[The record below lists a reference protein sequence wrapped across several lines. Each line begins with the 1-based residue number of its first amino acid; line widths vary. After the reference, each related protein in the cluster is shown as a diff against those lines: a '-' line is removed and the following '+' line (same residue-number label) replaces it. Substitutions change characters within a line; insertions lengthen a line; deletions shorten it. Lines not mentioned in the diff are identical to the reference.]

1 MTVDSINI
9 LLIEDN
15 LAEARLLQEFL
26 KGSSFK
32 EFSLAH
38 VKRLS
43 EAMDAIG
50 EDFSTPC
57 LYDVIL
63 LDLTLPD
70 SQGLESL
77 KPLMTRAPC
86 LPIVVLTNINDEQ
99 LAIEAVRKGAQ
110 DYLVKRQINSQLL
123 VRSLRYAIERK
134 QYLETLHALNKSL
147 KNRVEERT
155 AQLVEA
161 KEVNQFK
168 SEFVSI
174 LSHDI
179 RNPLNAILLAAGLLK
194 NSDELTPD
202 KKVAHYQ
209 MIRSAIKNMSLLL
222 DEASFIGQADSGKLH
237 CELIGIDLVA
247 FCHAIVE
254 EIQLT
259 ASQKNIDIVFNVKG
273 SSNEFLGDEKLLH
286 HILTN
291 LLGNAV
297 KYSPSNSQVIFDVIF
312 QKLVAIL
319 RVQDSGIGIP
329 AQEQKHLFE
338 PFHRASNVGKITG
351 SGLGLAIVKKC
362 VEAHGG
368 EIALQSQEGLGS
380 TFTVTLPFFYSEQLT
395 ASTASQK

>member
-1 MTVDSINI
+1 MTLDSINI
-9 LLIEDN
+9 LLIEDD
-15 LAEARLLQEFL
+15 LAQARLLQEFL
-26 KGSSFK
+26 KDSSFN
-32 EFSLAH
+32 EFNLVH
-38 VKRLS
+38 VTRLS
-43 EAMDAIG
+43 EALDAIG
-50 EDFSTPC
+50 KDVSTPC
-57 LYDVIL
+57 LYNIIL

-110 DYLVKRQINSQLL
+110 DYIVKKQVNPQNPELL
-123 VRSLRYAIERK
+123 VRSIRYAIERK
-134 QYLETLHALNKSL
+134 EYLETLRALNQSL
-147 KNRVEERT
+147 KSRVEERT
-155 AQLVEA
+155 AELLEA

-194 NSDELTPD
+194 NSDDSLNDD

-209 MIRSAIKNMSLLL
+209 MIRSAIKSMSLLL
-222 DEASFIGQADSGKLH
+222 DEASFIGRADSGKLN
-237 CELIGIDLVA
+237 CDLIGIDLID
-247 FCHAIVE
+247 FCNAIVK
-254 EIQLT
+254 EIRLT
-259 ASQKNIDIVFNVKG
+259 ASQNNINIVFNVKG

-297 KYSPSNSQVIFDVIF
+297 KYSLSNSKVILDLDF
-312 QKLVAIL
+312 QELSVIL

-329 AQEQKHLFE
+329 EQEQQHLFE
-338 PFHRASNVGKITG
+338 PFHRASNVEKIAGT
-351 SGLGLAIVKKC
+351 GLGLSIVKKC
-362 VEAHGG
+362 VDAHGG
-368 EIALQSQEGLGS
+368 EITLQSQEGIGS
-380 TFTVTLPFFYSEQLT
+380 IFTVTLPVISEQ
-395 ASTASQK
+395 

>member
-1 MTVDSINI
+1 MTVDSIHI

-26 KGSSFK
+26 KEGSFK
-32 EFSLAH
+32 EFSLVH

-43 EAMDAIG
+43 EALDAIG
-50 EDFSTPC
+50 DDICAPC
-57 LYDVIL
+57 LYDLIL

-77 KPLMTRAPC
+77 KPLITRAPC
-86 LPIVVLTNINDEQ
+86 LPIVVLTNTNDEQ

-110 DYLVKRQINSQLL
+110 DYLVKRQINPQLL
-123 VRSLRYAIERK
+123 IRSLRYAIERK
-134 QYLETLHALNKSL
+134 QVLETLRALNESL

-155 AQLVEA
+155 AELIKA
-161 KEVNQFK
+161 REVNQFK

-179 RNPLNAILLAAGLLK
+179 RNPLNAILLSAGLLK
-194 NSDELTPD
+194 SSDDQLTPD

-222 DEASFIGQADSGKLH
+222 DEASFIGQADSGKLN
-237 CELIGIDLVA
+237 CELIEIDLIG
-247 FCHAIVE
+247 FCHAIVD

-259 ASQKNIDIVFNVKG
+259 AAQKNIDIVFNIKG
-273 SSNEFLGDEKLLH
+273 NHINILGDEKLLH

-297 KYSPSNSQVIFDVIF
+297 KYSLSNSKVIFDLIF
-312 QKLVAIL
+312 QSQAVIL
-319 RVQDSGIGIP
+319 RIQDSGIGIP
-329 AQEQKHLFE
+329 IQEQKQLFQ
-338 PFHRASNVGKITG
+338 PFHRASNVGKIPGT
-351 SGLGLAIVKKC
+351 GLGLAIVKKS

-368 EIALQSQEGLGS
+368 EIYVQSQEGIGS
-380 TFTVTLPFFYSEQLT
+380 TFTVTLPLLKS
-395 ASTASQK
+395 

>member
-1 MTVDSINI
+1 MASDSINI

-26 KGSSFK
+26 KDSSFE
-32 EFSLAH
+32 EFNLVH

-43 EAMDAIG
+43 EALDAIG
-50 EDFSTPC
+50 ENISTPC
-57 LYDVIL
+57 LYNIIL

-77 KPLMTRAPC
+77 KPLMARAPC

-123 VRSLRYAIERK
+123 ARSLRYAIERK
-134 QYLETLHALNKSL
+134 QYLETLRALNQSL
-147 KNRVEERT
+147 KSRVEERT

-179 RNPLNAILLAAGLLK
+179 RNPLNAILLAAGFLK
-194 NSDELTPD
+194 NSDDNLSDD
-202 KKVAHYQ
+202 KKLAHYQ
-209 MIRSAIKNMSLLL
+209 MIRSAIKSMSLLL
-222 DEASFIGQADSGKLH
+222 DEASFIGKADSGNLN
-237 CELIGIDLVA
+237 CELIAIDLID
-247 FCHAIVE
+247 FCNAIVK
-254 EIQLT
+254 EIRLT
-259 ASQKNIDIVFNVKG
+259 AAQSNIDIVFNIKG
-273 SSNEFLGDEKLLH
+273 NSSDFLGDEKLLH

-297 KYSPSNSQVIFDVIF
+297 KYSSSNSQVVFDLIF
-312 QKLVAIL
+312 QKLTVTL
-319 RVQDSGIGIP
+319 RIQDSGIGIP
-329 AQEQKHLFE
+329 LPEQQHLFE
-338 PFHRASNVGKITG
+338 PFHRASNVGKIAGT
-351 SGLGLAIVKKC
+351 GLGLAIVKKC
-362 VEAHGG
+362 VDAHGG
-368 EIALQSQEGLGS
+368 KISLQSKEGVGS
-380 TFTVTLPFFYSEQLT
+380 TFTVMLPVIS
-395 ASTASQK
+395 

>member
-1 MTVDSINI
+1 MTASSINI

-26 KGSSFK
+26 KEGSFK

-43 EAMDAIG
+43 EALDAIG
-50 EDFSTPC
+50 KDISTPC

-77 KPLMTRAPC
+77 KPLMARAPC
-86 LPIVVLTNINDEQ
+86 LPIVVLTNTNDEQ

-110 DYLVKRQINSQLL
+110 DYLVKRQINPQLL
-123 VRSLRYAIERK
+123 IRSLRYAIERK
-134 QYLETLHALNKSL
+134 EYLETLRAVNQSL
-147 KNRVEERT
+147 KHRVEERT
-155 AQLVEA
+155 AELVEA
-161 KEVNQFK
+161 KEVNKFK

-194 NSDELTPD
+194 NSDDRLNPE

-209 MIRSAIKNMSLLL
+209 MIRAAIKNMSLLL
-222 DEASFIGQADSGKLH
+222 DEASLIGKADSGKLN
-237 CELIGIDLVA
+237 CELIEIDLVA

-254 EIQLT
+254 ETQLT
-259 ASQKNIDIVFNVKG
+259 AAQKNINIVFYIKG
-273 SSNEFLGDEKLLH
+273 NRINILGDEKLLH
-286 HILTN
+286 HILIN

-297 KYSPSNSQVIFDVIF
+297 KYSLSDSTVIFDLIF
-312 QKLVAIL
+312 QELAVIL
-319 RVQDSGIGIP
+319 RIQDSGIGIP
-329 AQEQKHLFE
+329 IQEQKHLFE
-338 PFHRASNVGKITG
+338 PFHRASNVGRIAGT
-351 SGLGLAIVKKC
+351 GLGLSIVKKC

-368 EIALQSQEGLGS
+368 DITLQSQEGIGS
-380 TFTVTLPFFYSEQLT
+380 TFTVTLPLLKS
-395 ASTASQK
+395 

>member
-1 MTVDSINI
+1 MTSDSINI

-26 KGSSFK
+26 KDGSFK
-32 EFSLAH
+32 EFNLVH

-43 EAMDAIG
+43 EALDAIG
-50 EDFSTPC
+50 ENISIPC
-57 LYDVIL
+57 LYNIIL

-77 KPLMTRAPC
+77 KPLMARAPC

-134 QYLETLHALNKSL
+134 QYLETLRALNQSL
-147 KNRVEERT
+147 KSRVEERT

-179 RNPLNAILLAAGLLK
+179 RNPLNAILLAAGFLK
-194 NSDELTPD
+194 NSDDNLSDD
-202 KKVAHYQ
+202 KKLAHYQ
-209 MIRSAIKNMSLLL
+209 MIRSAIKSMSLLL
-222 DEASFIGQADSGKLH
+222 DEASFIGKADSGNLN
-237 CELIGIDLVA
+237 CELIGIDLID
-247 FCHAIVE
+247 FCNAIVK
-254 EIQLT
+254 EIRLT
-259 ASQKNIDIVFNVKG
+259 ASQKNIDIIFNFKG
-273 SSNEFLGDEKLLH
+273 NSNEFLGDEKLLH
-286 HILTN
+286 HILIN

-297 KYSPSNSQVIFDVIF
+297 KYSPSNSQIIFDLIF
-312 QKLVAIL
+312 QKLAIIF
-319 RVQDSGIGIP
+319 RIKDSGIGIP
-329 AQEQKHLFE
+329 VTEQEQLFE
-338 PFHRASNVGKITG
+338 PFHRASNVGKIAGT
-351 SGLGLAIVKKC
+351 GLGLAIVKKC
-362 VEAHGG
+362 VDAHGG
-368 EIALQSQEGLGS
+368 EITLQSQEGIGS
-380 TFTVTLPFFYSEQLT
+380 TFTVTLPVIN
-395 ASTASQK
+395 

>member
-1 MTVDSINI
+1 MIVDLINI

-15 LAEARLLQEFL
+15 LAEARLMQEFL
-26 KGSSFK
+26 KEGSFK
-32 EFSLAH
+32 EFNLFH

-43 EAMDAIG
+43 EALNAIG
-50 EDFSTPC
+50 EDASTPC
-57 LYDVIL
+57 LYNIIL

-86 LPIVVLTNINDEQ
+86 LPIVVLTNTNDEQ

-110 DYLVKRQINSQLL
+110 DYLVKRQINPQLL
-123 VRSLRYAIERK
+123 IRSLRYAIERK
-134 QYLETLHALNKSL
+134 EYLETLRAVNQSL
-147 KNRVEERT
+147 KHRVEERT
-155 AQLVEA
+155 AELVEA

-194 NSDELTPD
+194 NSDDTLNPE

-222 DEASFIGQADSGKLH
+222 DEASFIGRADSGKLN
-237 CELIGIDLVA
+237 CDLIAIDLVA
-247 FCHAIVE
+247 FCRAIVD

-259 ASQKNIDIVFNVKG
+259 ATQKNINIVFNVKG
-273 SSNEFLGDEKLLH
+273 NIDEFLGDEKLLH

-297 KYSPSNSQVIFDVIF
+297 KYSPSNREVIFDLIYQESTV
-312 QKLVAIL
+312 LL
-319 RVQDSGIGIP
+319 RIKDSGIGIP
-329 AQEQKHLFE
+329 IQEQKQLFE
-338 PFHRASNVGKITG
+338 PFHRASNVGRIAGT
-351 SGLGLAIVKKC
+351 GLGLSIVKKC

-368 EIALQSQEGLGS
+368 QITLQSQEGIGS
-380 TFTVTLPFFYSEQLT
+380 TFTVTLPLLKS
-395 ASTASQK
+395 

>member
-1 MTVDSINI
+1 MTADLINI

-26 KGSSFK
+26 KDGSFK
-32 EFSLAH
+32 EFNLVH

-43 EAMDAIG
+43 EALDAIG
-50 EDFSTPC
+50 KDASTPC
-57 LYDVIL
+57 LYNIIL

-77 KPLMTRAPC
+77 KPLMARAPC

-99 LAIEAVRKGAQ
+99 LAIEAVRRGAQ
-110 DYLVKRQINSQLL
+110 DYLVKRQINAQLL
-123 VRSLRYAIERK
+123 TRSLRYAIERK
-134 QYLETLHALNKSL
+134 QYLETLRAVNESL
-147 KNRVEERT
+147 ENRVEERT

-194 NSDELTPD
+194 NSDDKLNPE

-222 DEASFIGQADSGKLH
+222 DEASFIGRADSGKLS
-237 CELIGIDLVA
+237 CELIGINLVA
-247 FCHAIVE
+247 FCNAIIK

-259 ASQKNIDIVFNVKG
+259 AAQKNIDIVFNSEGNK
-273 SSNEFLGDEKLLH
+273 NDFLGDEKLLH

-291 LLGNAV
+291 LLSNAV
-297 KYSPSNSQVIFDVIF
+297 KYSPSNKQVILDLIF
-312 QKLVAIL
+312 QESAVIL
-319 RVQDSGIGIP
+319 RIQDSGIGIP
-329 AQEQKHLFE
+329 IQEQKHLFE
-338 PFHRASNVGKITG
+338 PFHRASNVGKIAGT
-351 SGLGLAIVKKC
+351 GLGLSIVKKC

-368 EIALQSQEGLGS
+368 EIALQSQEGIGS
-380 TFTVTLPFFYSEQLT
+380 TFTVTLPLLKSEQ
-395 ASTASQK
+395 

>member
-1 MTVDSINI
+1 MTENSVNI

-26 KGSSFK
+26 KDGCFN
-32 EFSLAH
+32 EFSLVH

-43 EAMDAIG
+43 EALDAIG
-50 EDFSTPC
+50 EDASTPC
-57 LYDVIL
+57 LYNIIL

-123 VRSLRYAIERK
+123 IRSLRYAIERK
-134 QYLETLHALNKSL
+134 QYLETLRAVNQSL

-155 AQLVEA
+155 AELVEA

-194 NSDELTPD
+194 NSDDTLNPE
-202 KKVAHYQ
+202 KKFAHYQ

-222 DEASFIGQADSGKLH
+222 DEASFIGQADSGKLN
-237 CELIGIDLVA
+237 CELIEIDLVA
-247 FCHAIVE
+247 FCHAIVK

-259 ASQKNIDIVFNVKG
+259 ATQKNINIVFYIKG
-273 SSNEFLGDEKLLH
+273 DRVNILGDEKLLH

-297 KYSPSNSQVIFDVIF
+297 KYSLSNSTVSFDLIF
-312 QKLVAIL
+312 QPLAVIL
-319 RVQDSGIGIP
+319 RIQDSGIGIP
-329 AQEQKHLFE
+329 ISEQKHLFE
-338 PFHRASNVGKITG
+338 PFHRASNVGKIAGT
-351 SGLGLAIVKKC
+351 GLGLSIVKKC

-368 EIALQSQEGLGS
+368 EISLQSQEGIGS
-380 TFTVTLPFFYSEQLT
+380 TFTVTLPLLKS
-395 ASTASQK
+395 

>member
-1 MTVDSINI
+1 MNI

-26 KGSSFK
+26 KDTSFN

-38 VKRLS
+38 VQRLS
-43 EAMDAIG
+43 EALDAIG
-50 EDFSTPC
+50 DDSSQPC
-57 LYDVIL
+57 LYNKIL
-63 LDLTLPD
+63 LELTLPD

-77 KPLMTRAPC
+77 KPLMARAPC
-86 LPIVVLTNINDEQ
+86 LPIVVLTNTNDEQ

-110 DYLVKRQINSQLL
+110 DYLVKRQINPQLL
-123 VRSLRYAIERK
+123 IRSLRYAIERK
-134 QYLETLHALNKSL
+134 QYLETLRAVNETLEH
-147 KNRVEERT
+147 RVEERT
-155 AQLVEA
+155 AELVEA

-194 NSDELTPD
+194 NSDDTLNPD

-222 DEASFIGQADSGKLH
+222 DEASFIGRADSGKLN
-237 CELIGIDLVA
+237 CELIEIDLVA
-247 FCHAIVE
+247 FCKAIVE
-254 EIQLT
+254 EIRLN
-259 ASQKNIDIVFNVKG
+259 ASQTDIEIVFNIKG
-273 SSNEFLGDEKLLH
+273 NRINILGDEKLLH

-297 KYSPSNSQVIFDVIF
+297 KYSPSNSLVIFDLIF
-312 QKLVAIL
+312 KELEVTL
-319 RVQDSGIGIP
+319 RIEDSGIGIP
-329 AQEQKHLFE
+329 LEEQKHLFE
-338 PFHRASNVGKITG
+338 PFHRASNVGKIAGT
-351 SGLGLAIVKKC
+351 GLGLSIVKKC

-368 EIALQSQEGLGS
+368 EIAVQSQEGIGS
-380 TFTVTLPFFYSEQLT
+380 TFTVTLPLLKS
-395 ASTASQK
+395 

>member
-1 MTVDSINI
+1 MTSDSINI

-26 KGSSFK
+26 KETSFN
-32 EFSLAH
+32 EFNLVH
-38 VKRLS
+38 VQRLS
-43 EAMDAIG
+43 EALDAIG
-50 EDFSTPC
+50 EDSSKPC
-57 LYDVIL
+57 TYNIIL

-77 KPLMTRAPC
+77 KPLMARAPC

-134 QYLETLHALNKSL
+134 QYLETLRALNQSL
-147 KNRVEERT
+147 KSRVEERT

-179 RNPLNAILLAAGLLK
+179 RNPLNAILLAAGFLK
-194 NSDELTPD
+194 NSDDNLSDD
-202 KKVAHYQ
+202 KKLAHYQ
-209 MIRSAIKNMSLLL
+209 MIRSAIKSMSLLL
-222 DEASFIGQADSGKLH
+222 DEASFIGKADSGNLN
-237 CELIGIDLVA
+237 CELIGIDLID
-247 FCHAIVE
+247 FCNAIVRD
-254 EIQLT
+254 IRLT
-259 ASQKNIDIVFNVKG
+259 TAKNNIDIVFNIKG
-273 SSNEFLGDEKLLH
+273 NSKEFLGDEKLLH

-297 KYSPSNSQVIFDVIF
+297 KYSPSNSQIIFDLIF
-312 QKLVAIL
+312 QKLAVIF
-319 RVQDSGIGIP
+319 RIKDSGIGIP
-329 AQEQKHLFE
+329 VTEQEQLFE
-338 PFHRASNVGKITG
+338 PFHRASNVGKIAGT
-351 SGLGLAIVKKC
+351 GLGLAIVKKC
-362 VEAHGG
+362 VDAHGG
-368 EIALQSQEGLGS
+368 EITLQSQEGIGS
-380 TFTVTLPFFYSEQLT
+380 TFTVTLPVIS
-395 ASTASQK
+395 

>member
-1 MTVDSINI
+1 MTVDLINI

-26 KGSSFK
+26 KDGSFK
-32 EFSLAH
+32 EFNLVH

-43 EAMDAIG
+43 EALDAIG
-50 EDFSTPC
+50 KDASTPC
-57 LYDVIL
+57 LYNIIL

-77 KPLMTRAPC
+77 KPLMARAPC

-99 LAIEAVRKGAQ
+99 LAIEAVRRGAQ
-110 DYLVKRQINSQLL
+110 DYLVKRQINAQLL
-123 VRSLRYAIERK
+123 TRSLRYAIERK
-134 QYLETLHALNKSL
+134 QYLETLRAVNESL
-147 KNRVEERT
+147 ENRVEERT

-194 NSDELTPD
+194 NSDDKLNPE

-222 DEASFIGQADSGKLH
+222 DEASFIGRADSGKLS
-237 CELIGIDLVA
+237 CELIGINLVA
-247 FCHAIVE
+247 FCNAIIK

-259 ASQKNIDIVFNVKG
+259 AAQKNIDIVFNSEGNK
-273 SSNEFLGDEKLLH
+273 NDFLGDEKLLH

-291 LLGNAV
+291 LLSNAV
-297 KYSPSNSQVIFDVIF
+297 KYSPSNKQVILDLIF
-312 QKLVAIL
+312 QESAVIL
-319 RVQDSGIGIP
+319 RIQDSGIGIP
-329 AQEQKHLFE
+329 IQEQKHLFE
-338 PFHRASNVGKITG
+338 PFHRASNVGKIAGT
-351 SGLGLAIVKKC
+351 GLGLSIVKKC

-368 EIALQSQEGLGS
+368 EIALQSQEGIGS
-380 TFTVTLPFFYSEQLT
+380 TFTVTLPLLKSEQ
-395 ASTASQK
+395 

>member
-1 MTVDSINI
+1 MTAGSIHI

-26 KGSSFK
+26 KEASFK
-32 EFSLAH
+32 EFNLVH

-43 EAMDAIG
+43 EALVLIG
-50 EDFSTPC
+50 NDSSIPC
-57 LYDVIL
+57 LFDVIL

-77 KPLMTRAPC
+77 KPLMIRAPC
-86 LPIVVLTNINDEQ
+86 LPIVVLTNTNDEQ
-99 LAIEAVRKGAQ
+99 LAVEAVRQGAQ
-110 DYLVKRQINSQLL
+110 DYLVKRQINPQLL
-123 VRSLRYAIERK
+123 MRSLCYAIERK
-134 QYLETLHALNKSL
+134 QVLETLRALNQSL
-147 KNRVEERT
+147 KNRVDERT
-155 AQLVEA
+155 AELVEA
-161 KEVNQFK
+161 KEVNKFK

-194 NSDELTPD
+194 NSDDQLNPD

-222 DEASFIGQADSGKLH
+222 DEASFIGRADSGKLN
-237 CELIGIDLVA
+237 CELIEIDLVA
-247 FCHAIVE
+247 FCRAIIA

-259 ASQKNIDIVFNVKG
+259 AAEKNINIVFNVQG
-273 SSNEFLGDEKLLH
+273 NNNEFLGDEKLLH

-297 KYSPSNSQVIFDVIF
+297 KYSSSNSKVIFNLIHQPLLVI
-312 QKLVAIL
+312 LSI
-319 RVQDSGIGIP
+319 QDSGIGIP
-329 AQEQKHLFE
+329 IQEQNNLFE
-338 PFHRASNVGKITG
+338 PFHRASNVGGIPGT
-351 SGLGLAIVKKC
+351 GLGLAIVKKC

-368 EIALQSQEGLGS
+368 EITLQSQEGIGS
-380 TFTVTLPFFYSEQLT
+380 TFTVSLPLFRN
-395 ASTASQK
+395 

>member
-1 MTVDSINI
+1 MTADLIHI

-26 KGSSFK
+26 KEASFN
-32 EFSLAH
+32 EFSLVH

-43 EAMDAIG
+43 EALDAID

-57 LYDVIL
+57 LYNLIL

-77 KPLMTRAPC
+77 KPLMARAPC
-86 LPIVVLTNINDEQ
+86 LPIVVLTNTNDEQ

-110 DYLVKRQINSQLL
+110 DYLVKRQINPQLL
-123 VRSLRYAIERK
+123 VRSIRYAIERK
-134 QYLETLHALNKSL
+134 EYLETLRAVNKSL

-155 AQLVEA
+155 AELVKA

-194 NSDELTPD
+194 NSDDRLDPD
-202 KKVAHYQ
+202 KKFAHYQ
-209 MIRSAIKNMSLLL
+209 MIRSAVKNMSLLL
-222 DEASFIGQADSGKLH
+222 DEASFIGKADSGKLN
-237 CELIGIDLVA
+237 CELIEIDLVA

-259 ASQKNIDIVFNVKG
+259 ATQNNIDIIFNIQG
-273 SSNEFLGDEKLLH
+273 DRINILSDEKLLH

-297 KYSPSNSQVIFDVIF
+297 KYSLSNSTVIFDLIYQHKTV
-312 QKLVAIL
+312 IL
-319 RVQDSGIGIP
+319 RIKDSGIGIP
-329 AQEQKHLFE
+329 IQEQKQLFE
-338 PFHRASNVGKITG
+338 PFHRASNVGNISGT
-351 SGLGLAIVKKC
+351 GLGLAIVKKC
-362 VEAHGG
+362 VEVHGG
-368 EIALQSQEGLGS
+368 EISLQSQEGVGS
-380 TFTVTLPFFYSEQLT
+380 TFTVTLPLL
-395 ASTASQK
+395 KN

>member
-1 MTVDSINI
+1 MTSDSINI

-26 KGSSFK
+26 KDGSFN

-43 EAMDAIG
+43 EALDAIG
-50 EDFSTPC
+50 SDISNTC

-77 KPLMTRAPC
+77 KPLMARAPC

-134 QYLETLHALNKSL
+134 QYLETLRALNQSL
-147 KNRVEERT
+147 KDRVEERT
-155 AQLVEA
+155 AELIEA

-194 NSDELTPD
+194 NSDDSLTPD

-222 DEASFIGQADSGKLH
+222 DEASFIGQADSGKLN

-247 FCHAIVE
+247 FCNAIVK

-259 ASQKNIDIVFNVKG
+259 ANQKNIDIVFNVPAN
-273 SSNEFLGDEKLLH
+273 SNEFLGDEKLLH

-297 KYSPSNSQVIFDVIF
+297 KYSPSNSQVIFDLIV
-312 QKLVAIL
+312 QTLSVIL
-319 RVQDSGIGIP
+319 RIQDSGIGIP
-329 AQEQKHLFE
+329 EQEQKHLFE
-338 PFHRASNVGKITG
+338 PFHRASNVGKIAGT
-351 SGLGLAIVKKC
+351 GLGLSIVKKC

-368 EIALQSQEGLGS
+368 EITLQSQEGIGS
-380 TFTVTLPFFYSEQLT
+380 TFTVILPVIS
-395 ASTASQK
+395 

>member
-1 MTVDSINI
+1 MTADSMNI

-26 KGSSFK
+26 KETSFK

-38 VKRLS
+38 VQRLS
-43 EAMDAIG
+43 EALDAIG
-50 EDFSTPC
+50 EDSSKPC
-57 LYDVIL
+57 SYNIIL

-86 LPIVVLTNINDEQ
+86 LPIVVLTNTNDEQ

-110 DYLVKRQINSQLL
+110 DYLVKRQINPQLL
-123 VRSLRYAIERK
+123 IRSLRYAIERK
-134 QYLETLHALNKSL
+134 QYLETLRALNQSL
-147 KNRVEERT
+147 EHRVEERT

-194 NSDELTPD
+194 NSDDTLNSD

-209 MIRSAIKNMSLLL
+209 MIRSAIKSMSLLL
-222 DEASFIGQADSGKLH
+222 DEASFIGRADSGKLN
-237 CELIGIDLVA
+237 CELIEIDLVA
-247 FCHAIVE
+247 FCNAIVK

-259 ASQKNIDIVFNVKG
+259 AAQKEIEIVFNVKG
-273 SSNEFLGDEKLLH
+273 NRINILGDEKLLH

-297 KYSPSNSQVIFDVIF
+297 KYSPSNNLVIFDLIF
-312 QKLVAIL
+312 EELAVTL
-319 RVQDSGIGIP
+319 RIKDSGIGIP
-329 AQEQKHLFE
+329 IQEQKHLFE
-338 PFHRASNVGKITG
+338 PFHRASNVGKIAGT
-351 SGLGLAIVKKC
+351 GLGLSIVKKC

-368 EIALQSQEGLGS
+368 EITVQSQEEIGS
-380 TFTVTLPFFYSEQLT
+380 TFTVTLPLFNS
-395 ASTASQK
+395 

>member
-1 MTVDSINI
+1 MASDSINI

-26 KGSSFK
+26 RDSSFE
-32 EFSLAH
+32 EFNLVH

-43 EAMDAIG
+43 EALDAIG
-50 EDFSTPC
+50 ENISTPC
-57 LYDVIL
+57 LYNIIL

-77 KPLMTRAPC
+77 KPLMARAPC

-123 VRSLRYAIERK
+123 ARSLRYAIERK
-134 QYLETLHALNKSL
+134 QYLETLRALNQSL
-147 KNRVEERT
+147 KSRVEERT

-179 RNPLNAILLAAGLLK
+179 RNPLNAILLAAGFLK
-194 NSDELTPD
+194 NSDDNLSDD
-202 KKVAHYQ
+202 KKLAHYQ
-209 MIRSAIKNMSLLL
+209 MIRSAIKSMSLLL
-222 DEASFIGQADSGKLH
+222 DEASFIGKADSGNLN
-237 CELIGIDLVA
+237 CELIGIDLIG
-247 FCHAIVE
+247 FCNAIVRD
-254 EIQLT
+254 IRLT
-259 ASQKNIDIVFNVKG
+259 TTKNNIDIVFNIKG
-273 SSNEFLGDEKLLH
+273 NSKEFLGDEKLLH

-297 KYSPSNSQVIFDVIF
+297 KYSPSNSQIIFDLIF
-312 QKLVAIL
+312 QKLAIIF
-319 RVQDSGIGIP
+319 RIKDSGIGIP
-329 AQEQKHLFE
+329 LTEQEQLFE
-338 PFHRASNVGKITG
+338 PFHRASNVGKIAGT
-351 SGLGLAIVKKC
+351 GLGLAIVKKC

-368 EIALQSQEGLGS
+368 EITLQSQEGIGS
-380 TFTVTLPFFYSEQLT
+380 TFTVTLPVIN
-395 ASTASQK
+395 

>member
-1 MTVDSINI
+1 MTADSIHI

-26 KGSSFK
+26 KEGSFK
-32 EFSLAH
+32 EFSLVH

-43 EAMDAIG
+43 EALDTIG
-50 EDFSTPC
+50 EDFSNPC

-70 SQGLESL
+70 SQGLDSL
-77 KPLMTRAPC
+77 KPLMARAPC
-86 LPIVVLTNINDEQ
+86 LPIVVLTNTNDEQ

-110 DYLVKRQINSQLL
+110 DYLVKRQINPQLL
-123 VRSLRYAIERK
+123 IRSLRYAIERK
-134 QYLETLHALNKSL
+134 QYLETLRALNQSL

-155 AQLVEA
+155 AELVEA
-161 KEVNQFK
+161 KEVNKFK

-194 NSDELTPD
+194 NSDDNLNPD

-222 DEASFIGQADSGKLH
+222 DEASFIGKADSGKLS
-237 CELIGIDLVA
+237 CELIEIDLIS
-247 FCHAIVE
+247 FCKAIVE

-259 ASQKNIDIVFNVKG
+259 VSNKSINIVFNVIDN
-273 SSNEFLGDEKLLH
+273 SNDFLGDEKLLH

-297 KYSPSNSQVIFDVIF
+297 KYSPSNSQVILDLIF
-312 QKLVAIL
+312 KSQSVVLKI
-319 RVQDSGIGIP
+319 QDSGIGIP
-329 AQEQKHLFE
+329 IQEQKHLFE
-338 PFHRASNVGKITG
+338 PFHRASNVGKIPG

-368 EIALQSQEGLGS
+368 DITVQSQEEIGS
-380 TFTVTLPFFYSEQLT
+380 TFTVILPLLN
-395 ASTASQK
+395 